1 MTKIHHKYLLR
12 GVSLLFCGSIL
23 AAGAVVYS
31 AEPKPPAQHTFDDY
45 KVIWEQNMFVKDRR
59 RPYSTTRNGAGPR
72 GGPPGPIR
80 SAESLFALRGVVLE
94 DGQFLRAY
102 FEDMSDG
109 KMLRLNV
116 GDPIAK
122 GHIAEIAIDAVAYE
136 ASNGQITWVNVGT
149 DLRGQVAVLTSSSDS
164 PRIATSGP
172 TTSASGTGD
181 GGTTTGGTGATAV
194 DPSTLSIE
202 ERMRQRRLQG
212 K

>member
-1 MTKIHHKYLLR
+1 MKNMSRQYLLR
-12 GVSLLFCGSIL
+12 GLSLLFCGSIL
-23 AAGAVVYS
+23 TAGAVVYS
-31 AEPKPPAQHTFDDY
+31 AEPKPPTQHAFDDY

-59 RPYSTTRNGAGPR
+59 RPYSSTTRRSGGDVSRDGR
-72 GGPPGPIR
+72 GIR
-80 SAESLFALRGVVLE
+80 TAESLYALRGVVLE

-102 FEDMSDG
+102 FEDMTDG

-136 ASNGQITWVNVGT
+136 ANGQVTWVNVGT
-149 DLRGQVAVLTSSSDS
+149 DLRGQVAMLASSSDS
-164 PRIATSGP
+164 PRIATSAP
-172 TTSASGTGD
+172 TTTASGTGD
-181 GGTTTGGTGATAV
+181 AGTASGGTGAAAV